1 MIMKPVKVETAD
13 SDRRRGGVREARV
26 QDRDRGGGA
35 VALRRGR
42 RRSHKAQRV
51 TRVVFG

>member
-1 MIMKPVKVETAD
+1 LLWIFFD
-13 SDRRRGGVREARV
+13 DLLCGSLRWGVREARV
-26 QDRDRGGGA
+26 QDIDRGRGA
-35 VALRRGR
+35 AALRRGR